1 MTAARAAARTVAQAK
16 INLFL
21 HVLARES
28 SGYHTLETLFQRL
41 DLGDDVVVRTGVAGR
56 SLDCHGAELG
66 PVERNLAWRA
76 AEAFAAE
83 AGWPAGFAIEIE
95 KRIPVGG
102 GLGGGSADA
111 GAVLR
116 VLNTLAPAP
125 LPAHRL
131 LQLAVGLG
139 ADVPFLA
146 SDAVRAIAWSR
157 GERLLPLPPLPP
169 RAVTLLVPDVG
180 VSTAEAFRWLAEWR
194 GDAGPLARRLALA
207 ALDDWDSIAMLAAN
221 DFEEPVVR
229 HLPAVALPATVREHG
244 VGGAGAA
251 GPGAA
256 PRFIVRMTGSGSTWF
271 VLSIGEEAAVV
282 EAGAEAVEL
291 PTSWRVVRTR
301 TASAVAPVE
310 RLA

>member
-1 MTAARAAARTVAQAK
+1 
-16 INLFL
+16 
-21 HVLARES
+21 
-28 SGYHTLETLFQRL
+28 
-41 DLGDDVVVRTGVAGR
+41 
-56 SLDCHGAELG
+56 
-66 PVERNLAWRA
+66 
-76 AEAFAAE
+76 
-83 AGWPAGFAIEIE
+83 
-95 KRIPVGG
+95 
-102 GLGGGSADA
+102 
-111 GAVLR
+111 
-116 VLNTLAPAP
+116 
-125 LPAHRL
+125 L